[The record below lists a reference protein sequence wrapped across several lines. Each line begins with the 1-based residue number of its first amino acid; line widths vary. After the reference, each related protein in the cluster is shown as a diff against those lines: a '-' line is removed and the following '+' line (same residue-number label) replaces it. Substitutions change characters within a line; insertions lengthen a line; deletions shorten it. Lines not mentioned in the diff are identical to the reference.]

1 MIMFGKAMITNL
13 SLPFCKGHPLKVSKL
28 TLLLKENSVCIS
40 SVTMERVLAAEKKFH
55 PIE

>member
-1 MIMFGKAMITNL
+1 MIMFKKAMITNL

-40 SVTMERVLAAEKKFH
+40 SVTNGESIGYWKKFH

>member
-1 MIMFGKAMITNL
+1 MFKKAMITNL